1 MSASSSPI
9 ASHRGPS
16 AGGGGLGNVGT
27 MSISNSTIAY
37 NSAPSGQG
45 GGFFNGGSVFNGA
58 TVSLS
63 GNIVADKTGGGCLK
77 TGGGKFD
84 QGYNPSSENSCG
96 LTRTGRLPKT
106 ETQPCA
112 PCRKDTHAPY

>member
-58 TVSLS
+58 KVSLS
-63 GNIVADKTGGGCLK
+63 GDNLAGKTGGGRLK
-77 TGGGKFD
+77 TGGDKIDPGH
-84 QGYNPSSENSCG
+84 QPSSDSRCG
-96 LTRTGRLPKT
+96 LTRPGRPP
-106 ETQPCA
+106 ENPTQPGA
-112 PCRKDTHAPY
+112 PAGQS